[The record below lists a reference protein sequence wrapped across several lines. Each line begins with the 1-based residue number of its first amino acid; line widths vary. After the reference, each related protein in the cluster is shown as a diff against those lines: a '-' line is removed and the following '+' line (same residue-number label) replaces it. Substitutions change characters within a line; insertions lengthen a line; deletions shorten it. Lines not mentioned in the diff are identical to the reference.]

1 MNLRLSC
8 LLCTLALNWFVPC
21 PSRGQP
27 QNQVIERPADAAGAA
42 EWDEPLPKRS
52 RGRSMGDV
60 VTMGNNVFVK
70 EGETAHDV
78 VVFGGQ
84 ATIEGTVTGDLV
96 VLMGNARLGSNAVV
110 RRDVVVV
117 GG

>member
-1 MNLRLSC
+1 MNLRLLC
-8 LLCTLALNWFVPC
+8 LLCALALDWFVPL

-27 QNQVIERPADAAGAA
+27 QEQPIERPADAAGA
-42 EWDEPLPKRS
+42 EERDESPVRRS
-52 RGRSMGDV
+52 RGRSLGDV
-60 VTMGNNVFVK
+60 VTMGNNVVVK

-78 VVFGGQ
+78 VVMGGE

-96 VLMGNARLGSNAVV
+96 VLLGKARLGSNAVV